1 MLIYKF
7 KERKKVK
14 QLEEILKN
22 KMKLKKMDLF

>member
-14 QLEEILKN
+14 QLEEKLKN